1 MDAVILDRIQKLQN
15 YQDRDSRG
23 IEEEVTKSLASHLS
37 KTMMGSHV
45 IVPNGNYFRKV
56 YDAKDNHILTDL
68 DGVIVISDDPKD
80 LMWSSNENLSNE
92 NIPINVLTS
101 EKKTRIISKNVTKEV
116 YMKTVPKQLIIL
128 EAKHYIDKDK
138 VDYKF
143 RQLKILREF
152 LLVQAKDHNNPAYST
167 RFRNTVNIF
176 NLSGFD
182 DVLLYLGGPHW
193 EEGIQDYIRQL
204 CKTDKDFEGKV
215 GLIQLSGDRYVVST
229 PEVMRF
235 GDLRGGKI
243 KKKKDGGS
251 ALIKGV
257 PGTK

>member
-80 LMWSSNENLSNE
+80 LMWSSNEHLSNE

-101 EKKTRIISKNVTKEV
+101 EK
-116 YMKTVPKQLIIL
+116 KTVPKQLIIL